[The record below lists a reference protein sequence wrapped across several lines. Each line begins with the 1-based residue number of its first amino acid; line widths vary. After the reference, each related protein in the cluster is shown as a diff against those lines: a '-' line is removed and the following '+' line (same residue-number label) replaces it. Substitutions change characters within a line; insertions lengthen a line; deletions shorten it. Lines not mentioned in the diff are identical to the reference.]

1 MLVRGYHL
9 PISRVMNSII
19 VNDATY
25 CRSCIPNTRTFGF
38 LSI

>member
-1 MLVRGYHL
+1 MPMRGYHL
-9 PISRVMNSII
+9 PMSRDMNSII

-25 CRSCIPNTRTFGF
+25 YKSRILNAPVFDS